1 MANSDDKNEKE
12 LLWKLA
18 EYKRGQLFALL
29 EKGMVKSHDEPQK
42 IVRRQIF
49 ENLYNL
55 KYKSDPEKW
64 KNADYNAYC
73 DKTIWAEVVEYDPN
87 AIVLDEF
94 ATRLQK
100 E

>member
-1 MANSDDKNEKE
+1 MANSDENGEKE

-29 EKGMVKSHDEPQK
+29 EKSEPQQVVK
-42 IVRRQIF
+42 RQIF

-55 KYKSDPEKW
+55 KYRSDPEKW

-73 DKTIWAEVVEYDPN
+73 EKTIWAEIVEEDPY
-87 AIVLDEF
+87 AIDLDDF
-94 ATRLQK
+94 ALELQQ